1 MRLTNIIRQ
10 HIPNCHLSGQSEQR
24 KTSRV
29 TNEDLQQLHAQA
41 REDADDQAT
50 IGFISARDW
59 F

>member
-1 MRLTNIIRQ
+1 M
-10 HIPNCHLSGQSEQR
+10 
-24 KTSRV
+24 

-59 F
+59 FWAGTSILDQSQSEVKQTNQNWKNAT